1 MDNKIYSKLTSSGKA
16 GFRQIRENFEDT
28 LLEVAY
34 KRAKENGTAEDEISL
49 RDIFDARD
57 IVFNRRRRLISN
69 RFVVIGWSS
78 LVAGLIYVMVGLFM
92 FMNHHDIEFGMTFS
106 DNGELLIILTGI
118 LAMTCS
124 AILLISFIIVESRSM
139 KDGRKIE
146 LSLRVS
152 DMDTLIMQW
161 QRIESLGN
169 VLYRNQINKLDV
181 ENPSIDE
188 IYNFINSILP
198 PDYKNKA
205 KNILFLRNSYVH
217 GNSNLSP
224 DIVNDAIKDSNDII
238 KYLSDKENHVDDSV
252 DQIYKV

>member
-16 GFRQIRENFEDT
+16 GFRQIRENFEET

-34 KRAKENGTAEDEISL
+34 KCAKENGTAENEISL
-49 RDIFDARD
+49 HDILDARD
-57 IVFNRRRRLISN
+57 MVFNRRRRLKSN
-69 RFVVIGWSS
+69 HYFVIGWSS

-92 FMNHHDIEFGMTFS
+92 FMNHHDIEFAMNSS
-106 DNGELLIILTGI
+106 DNGELFIILTGVI
-118 LAMTCS
+118 AMICS
-124 AILLISFIIVESRSM
+124 AILLILFLIVESRSM

-188 IYNFINSILP
+188 IYNYINTILP

-205 KNILFLRNSYVH
+205 KNILFLRNCYVH
-217 GNSNLSP
+217 GDSNLSP
-224 DIVNDAIKDSNDII
+224 DTVNDAIKDSNDII
-238 KYLSDKENHVDDSV
+238 KYLSDKEPHVDASPTSATT
-252 DQIYKV
+252 

>member
-1 MDNKIYSKLTSSGKA
+1 MDNKKYSRLTSSGKA

-34 KRAKENGTAEDEISL
+34 KCAQDNGTAEDEISL
-49 RDIFDARD
+49 HDILDARD
-57 IVFNRRRRLISN
+57 MVFNRRRRLRSN

-78 LVAGLIYVMVGLFM
+78 LVAGLIYVVVGIFM
-92 FMNHHDIEFGMTFS
+92 LMNHHDIEFGMIFS
-106 DNGELLIILTGI
+106 DDGEFLILLTGI
-118 LAMTCS
+118 AAMICS
-124 AILLISFIIVESRSM
+124 AILLLLFLIMESRSM

-161 QRIESLGN
+161 QRIETIGN

-188 IYNFINSILP
+188 IYSYINTILP

-217 GNSNLSP
+217 GDSNLSP

-238 KYLSDKENHVDDSV
+238 KYLLDKEAHTDDSI
-252 DQIYKV
+252 DQ